1 MSVSVISLDIAS
13 SKNTVEKITT
23 VRSQIC
29 QNLGAF
35 EEEEKSAKKDI
46 KQLVE
51 NSNFTNIT
59 GFESA
64 APICTM
70 NIKSS

>member
-35 EEEEKSAKKDI
+35 EKEKSLPKKT
-46 KQLVE
+46 L
-51 NSNFTNIT
+51 NNL
-59 GFESA
+59 
-64 APICTM
+64 
-70 NIKSS
+70 